1 MISKFL
7 NRKRALDRKWLW
19 PGWQMGRKCGRA
31 AFATPRKGCALGRA
45 RWLRPRRGYRAVA
58 AARARS
64 TRSKAARRWHGTG
77 NGERLADG
85 GEEGGALA
93 RAGRSSGAEG
103 RRTWGGLT
111 TGEKGGGAAAALQGT
126 AWRDGNFGSDRWR
139 RRLGRGPTMVRARV
153 LLEEE
158 HGWDGGSGLG
168 SGDVS
173 GARGEDGAR
182 LRRYGS
188 GAWSDTGGGLRSCAR
203 RRK

>member
-103 RRTWGGLT
+103 RRTWGGPHDR
-111 TGEKGGGAAAALQGT
+111 GERRWRCGGAPGNGLARRQLRLRPVEAAARTRTDDGARSGSVGGGARLG
-126 AWRDGNFGSDRWR
+126 WRLRARER
-139 RRLGRGPTMVRARV
+139 RRQ
-153 LLEEE
+153 
-158 HGWDGGSGLG
+158 
-168 SGDVS
+168 
-173 GARGEDGAR
+173 
-182 LRRYGS
+182 
-188 GAWSDTGGGLRSCAR
+188 WSPG
-203 RRK
+203 